1 MRRDGP
7 RLPSGVAK
15 GTFAFVKR
23 LLLLGVLAAVFGI
36 FAYALTREATLASPL
51 IGNRAPAFDVGLFE
65 VDSATGPGADSSVA
79 LAELAG
85 RPVVLNFWASW
96 CLSCRDEAI
105 VLESG
110 WQRHGPEVAFVGI
123 AVNDVPDAARAFIQ
137 RYGKTYW
144 LGSDADGS
152 VAVDYGLY
160 GVPETFFIG
169 PDGRILARHI
179 GPLSTEDLDQ
189 QVAALTRGYVGT
201 ATGDRREVTPLDEG
215 GTR

>member
-1 MRRDGP
+1 M
-7 RLPSGVAK
+7 
-15 GTFAFVKR
+15 KR
-23 LLLLGVLAAVFGI
+23 FLLLGILVAVFGM

-51 IGNRAPAFDVGLFE
+51 IGHSAPAFDVRLFD
-65 VDSATGPGADSSVA
+65 VDSAAGPGADSSLA

-96 CLSCRDEAI
+96 CLSCRDEAA
-105 VLESG
+105 VLEAG
-110 WQRHGPEVAFVGI
+110 WRRYGPQVAFVGI
-123 AVNDVPDAARAFIQ
+123 AVNDEPDAARAFIQ

-169 PDGRILARHI
+169 PDGRILARHV
-179 GPLSTEDLDQ
+179 GPLSTAELER
-189 QVAALTRGYVGT
+189 QVAALSRGVVGA
-201 ATGDRREVTPLDEG
+201 ATGDRERVIPLDEG
-215 GTR
+215 GAR

>member
-1 MRRDGP
+1 M
-7 RLPSGVAK
+7 
-15 GTFAFVKR
+15 KR
-23 LLLLGVLAAVFGI
+23 FLLLGVLAAVFGI

-65 VDSATGPGADSSVA
+65 IDSAAGPGADSSLA

-96 CLSCRDEAI
+96 CLSCRDEAA

-110 WQRHGPEVAFVGI
+110 WRRHGPEVAFVGI
-123 AVNDVPDAARAFIQ
+123 AVNDEPAAARAFIQ

-160 GVPETFFIG
+160 GVPETFFLSA
-169 PDGRILARHI
+169 DGRILARHV

-189 QVAALTRGYVGT
+189 QVAALTRGYVGK
-201 ATGDRREVTPLDEG
+201 ATGDRSEVTPLDEG